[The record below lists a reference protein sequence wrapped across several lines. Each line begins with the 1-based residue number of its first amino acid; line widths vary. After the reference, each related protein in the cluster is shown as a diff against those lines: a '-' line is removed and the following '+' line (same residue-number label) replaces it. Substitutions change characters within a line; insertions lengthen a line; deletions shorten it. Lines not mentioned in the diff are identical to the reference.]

1 MIPTPQDSL
10 ARQSSSQD
18 LSRESLVPD
27 PIVLADPGTR
37 RRALVSAPLFDR
49 YFHFRLALASKILVH
64 IMSVLPHPASFVATD
79 SNRRSGISFFAL
91 IWAVKPEG
99 LPGLYILAVL
109 MGVSSFIML
118 PVELELSAEVVFKV
132 AGRDDRV
139 LEVKKGP
146 GEDEHV
152 CLLICSFVQQRMKGR
167 E

>member
-1 MIPTPQDSL
+1 MPSSLSRIRSLPPSVMIPTPQDSL

-49 YFHFRLALASKILVH
+49 YFHFRLALASKILVP

-118 PVELELSAEVVFKV
+118 PVALELSAEVVFKV
-132 AGRDDRV
+132 ASP
-139 LEVKKGP
+139 LTTSSILY
-146 GEDEHV
+146 
-152 CLLICSFVQQRMKGR
+152 LLGNGTSPS
-167 E
+167 